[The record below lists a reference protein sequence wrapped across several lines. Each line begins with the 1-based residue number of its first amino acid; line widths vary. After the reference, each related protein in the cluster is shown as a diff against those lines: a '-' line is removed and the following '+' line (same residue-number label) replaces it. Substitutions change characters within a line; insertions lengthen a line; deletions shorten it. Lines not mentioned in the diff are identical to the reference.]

1 MKNFFK
7 NIKNYVT
14 EHKVKT
20 ITAVIAVILITAL
33 IIVGITA
40 IKTETPKVADKKI
53 TKVEMKKKAVKK
65 EDTKKTGTAK
75 KEEVKQEEEV
85 KSTDKAESSAIKEE
99 TVNKPSKS
107 TAKQSATGN
116 TKPATGNATSKPA
129 AKPATKTP
137 RWVVDRA
144 AWTETKQVP
153 VYDYVYV
160 YKVYATE
167 KATRNEVYIGVFY
180 TYDEVKNCL
189 LNADTNVYVNL
200 GYESN
205 LEEKLIRTDTQTIN
219 HPEEGHWEY

>member
-14 EHKVKT
+14 EHKAKT
-20 ITAVIAVILITAL
+20 ITTAIAVILITAL

-40 IKTETPKVADKKI
+40 TKTETAKVADKKI
-53 TKVEMKKKAVKK
+53 IKVETKKKAVKK
-65 EDTKKTGTAK
+65 EDTKKTETA

-85 KSTDKAESSAIKEE
+85 KSTDKTESPAIKEE

-107 TAKQSATGN
+107 TGN
-116 TKPATGNATSKPA
+116 TTSKPA
-129 AKPATKTP
+129 ANKPAAKPSTNASKPATKTP

-153 VYDYVYV
+153 VYDYVHV
-160 YKVYATE
+160 YKVYGIKRDGSTE
-167 KATRNEVYIGVFY
+167 YLGNYYSYNEACVAIDNIDRNKYPMTG
-180 TYDEVKNCL
+180 YD
-189 LNADTNVYVNL
+189 DM
-200 GYESN
+200 

>member
-20 ITAVIAVILITAL
+20 ITTVIAVILITIL
-33 IIVGITA
+33 IIIGIIAT
-40 IKTETPKVADKKI
+40 KTETPKVADKKI
-53 TKVEMKKKAVKK
+53 IKVETKKKAVKK
-65 EDTKKTGTAK
+65 EDTKKTETA

-85 KSTDKAESSAIKEE
+85 KSTDKTESPAIKEE

-107 TAKQSATGN
+107 TGN
-116 TKPATGNATSKPA
+116 TTSKPA
-129 AKPATKTP
+129 ANKPAAKPSTNASKPATKTP

-153 VYDYVYV
+153 VYDYVHV
-160 YKVYATE
+160 YKVYGIKSNGVTE
-167 KATRNEVYIGVFY
+167 YFGNYYSYNEACVAMDNIDRNKYPMIG
-180 TYDEVKNCL
+180 YD
-189 LNADTNVYVNL
+189 DM
-200 GYESN
+200 
-205 LEEKLIRTDTQTIN
+205 LEEKLIRTETQTIN

>member
-7 NIKNYVT
+7 NIKNYVA

-20 ITAVIAVILITAL
+20 ITTAIAVILITAL

-40 IKTETPKVADKKI
+40 TKTETPKVADKKI
-53 TKVEMKKKAVKK
+53 IKVETKKKAVKK
-65 EDTKKTGTAK
+65 EDTKKTETA

-85 KSTDKAESSAIKEE
+85 KSTDKTESPAIKEE

-107 TAKQSATGN
+107 TGN
-116 TKPATGNATSKPA
+116 TTSKPA
-129 AKPATKTP
+129 ANKPAAKPSTNTSKPATKTP

-160 YKVYATE
+160 YKVYGVKSDKSTE
-167 KATRNEVYIGVFY
+167 YIGNY
-180 TYDEVKNCL
+180 YSYDEACAAMDNFDRSK
-189 LNADTNVYVNL
+189 YVTT
-200 GYESN
+200 GYASN

>member
-20 ITAVIAVILITAL
+20 IATVIAVILITVL
-33 IIVGITA
+33 IAIGITA
-40 IKTETPKVADKKI
+40 TKTETPKVADKKI
-53 TKVEMKKKAVKK
+53 TKVETKKKAVKK
-65 EDTKKTGTAK
+65 EDTKKTETA

-107 TAKQSATGN
+107 TAKQS
-116 TKPATGNATSKPA
+116 ATGNATSKPA

-160 YKVYATE
+160 YKVYGVKTDTSTE
-167 KATRNEVYIGVFY
+167 YLGNYYSFNEARAFMDTLDRNKYPMVG
-180 TYDEVKNCL
+180 YDV
-189 LNADTNVYVNL
+189 DQ
-200 GYESN
+200 
-205 LEEKLIRTDTQTIN
+205 EEKLIRTDTQTIN

>member
-20 ITAVIAVILITAL
+20 IATAIAVMLIIAL
-33 IIVGITA
+33 IVVGITA
-40 IKTETPKVADKKI
+40 TKQETHKIAEKKI
-53 TKVEMKKKAVKK
+53 AKVEMKKKAVKK
-65 EDTKKTGTAK
+65 EDTKKTETAK
-75 KEEVKQEEEV
+75 EEEVKQEEEV

-99 TVNKPSKS
+99 TVNKSSKS

-116 TKPATGNATSKPA
+116 TKPATGNTTSKPV

-144 AWTETKQVP
+144 AWTETKRVP

-160 YKVYATE
+160 YRVYGV
-167 KATRNEVYIGVFY
+167 KADNSEEYIGNYYSF
-180 TYDEVKNCL
+180 DEASAAMSNFDRRRFV
-189 LNADTNVYVNL
+189 TV

>member
-20 ITAVIAVILITAL
+20 ITTVIAVILITAL

-40 IKTETPKVADKKI
+40 TKTETPKFANKKI
-53 TKVEMKKKAVKK
+53 TKVETKKKAVKK
-65 EDTKKTGTAK
+65 EDTKKTETV
-75 KEEVKQEEEV
+75 KEEVKQEDEV

-107 TAKQSATGN
+107 TAKQS
-116 TKPATGNATSKPA
+116 ATGNATSKPA

-160 YKVYATE
+160 YKVYGV
-167 KATRNEVYIGVFY
+167 KADNSEEYIGNYYSF
-180 TYDEVKNCL
+180 DEASAAMSNFDRSRFV
-189 LNADTNVYVNL
+189 TT

-205 LEEKLIRTDTQTIN
+205 LEKKLIRTDTQTIN

>member
-20 ITAVIAVILITAL
+20 IITVIAVILITAL

-40 IKTETPKVADKKI
+40 TKTETPKVADKKI
-53 TKVEMKKKAVKK
+53 TKVETKKKAVKK
-65 EDTKKTGTAK
+65 EDTKKTETAK

-99 TVNKPSKS
+99 ETVNKSSKS
-107 TAKQSATGN
+107 TGN
-116 TKPATGNATSKPA
+116 TTSKPA
-129 AKPATKTP
+129 ANKPAAKPSTNASKPATKTP

-160 YKVYATE
+160 YRVYGIKKDTSTE
-167 KATRNEVYIGVFY
+167 YIGNY
-180 TYDEVKNCL
+180 YSYDEACAAMDNFDRSRFV
-189 LNADTNVYVNL
+189 TT
-200 GYESN
+200 GYEN
-205 LEEKLIRTDTQTIN
+205 YLEKKLIRTDTQTID

>member
-20 ITAVIAVILITAL
+20 IITVIAVILITIL
-33 IIVGITA
+33 IIIGITA
-40 IKTETPKVADKKI
+40 TKTETPKVADKKI
-53 TKVEMKKKAVKK
+53 IKVETKKKAVKK
-65 EDTKKTGTAK
+65 EDTKKTETA

-85 KSTDKAESSAIKEE
+85 KSTDKTESPAIKEE

-107 TAKQSATGN
+107 TGN
-116 TKPATGNATSKPA
+116 TTSKPA
-129 AKPATKTP
+129 VNKPAAKPSTNTSKPATKTP

-160 YKVYATE
+160 YIPYATN
-167 KATRNEVYIGVFY
+167 KATGVQEKFSKFYSYAEVDAYLDSLDNSAYINKGY
-180 TYDEVKNCL
+180 TNY
-189 LNADTNVYVNL
+189 
-200 GYESN
+200 

>member
-20 ITAVIAVILITAL
+20 IITVIAVILITIL
-33 IIVGITA
+33 IIIGITA
-40 IKTETPKVADKKI
+40 TKTETPKVAAEKKI
-53 TKVEMKKKAVKK
+53 TKTVETKKKAPKEEIKK
-65 EDTKKTGTAK
+65 ET
-75 KEEVKQEEEV
+75 EVKQEEEV
-85 KSTDKAESSAIKEE
+85 KSTDKTESPAIKEE

-107 TAKQSATGN
+107 TGN
-116 TKPATGNATSKPA
+116 TTSKPAVNKPA
-129 AKPATKTP
+129 AKPSTNTSKPATKTS

-160 YKVYATE
+160 YIPYATN
-167 KATRNEVYIGVFY
+167 KATGVQEKFSKFYSYAEVDAYLDSLDNSAYINKGY
-180 TYDEVKNCL
+180 TNY
-189 LNADTNVYVNL
+189 
-200 GYESN
+200 

>member
-14 EHKVKT
+14 EHKAKT
-20 ITAVIAVILITAL
+20 ITTAIAVILITAL

-40 IKTETPKVADKKI
+40 TKTETAKVADKKI
-53 TKVEMKKKAVKK
+53 IKVETKKKAVKK
-65 EDTKKTGTAK
+65 EDTKKTETAK
-75 KEEVKQEEEV
+75 EDVKQEEEV
-85 KSTDKAESSAIKEE
+85 KSTDKAESPAIKEE

-116 TKPATGNATSKPA
+116 TTSKPA
-129 AKPATKTP
+129 AKPSTNTSKPATKTP

-160 YKVYATE
+160 YKVYGV
-167 KATRNEVYIGVFY
+167 KADNSEEYIGNYYSF
-180 TYDEVKNCL
+180 DEASAAMSNFDRSRFV
-189 LNADTNVYVNL
+189 TT

-205 LEEKLIRTDTQTIN
+205 LEKKLIRTDTQTIN

>member
-7 NIKNYVT
+7 NITNYIT

-20 ITAVIAVILITAL
+20 ITTVIAVILITVL
-33 IIVGITA
+33 IAIGITA
-40 IKTETPKVADKKI
+40 TKTETPKVADKKI
-53 TKVEMKKKAVKK
+53 TEVETKKKAVKK
-65 EDTKKTGTAK
+65 EDTKKTETA
-75 KEEVKQEEEV
+75 KEEVKQEEV
-85 KSTDKAESSAIKEE
+85 KSTDKTESSAIKEE

-116 TKPATGNATSKPA
+116 TTSKPA

-167 KATRNEVYIGVFY
+167 RATDKEVYLGVFY
-180 TYDEVKNCL
+180 SYAEASVCIDNI
-189 LNADTNVYVNL
+189 NNNVYANI
-200 GYESN
+200 GYEVDQ
-205 LEEKLIRTDTQTIN
+205 EEKLIRTDTQTIN

>member
-20 ITAVIAVILITAL
+20 ITTVIAVILITAL
-33 IIVGITA
+33 IAVGITA
-40 IKTETPKVADKKI
+40 TKTETPKVADKKI
-53 TKVEMKKKAVKK
+53 TKVETKKKAVKK
-65 EDTKKTGTAK
+65 EDTKKTETA

-99 TVNKPSKS
+99 TVNKPSK
-107 TAKQSATGN
+107 
-116 TKPATGNATSKPA
+116 PA
-129 AKPATKTP
+129 AKPSTNASKPATKTP

-160 YKVYATE
+160 YKVYGIKKDTSTE
-167 KATRNEVYIGVFY
+167 YIGNY
-180 TYDEVKNCL
+180 YSYDEACVAMDNF
-189 LNADTNVYVNL
+189 DRSRFVTT
-200 GYESN
+200 GYEN
-205 LEEKLIRTDTQTIN
+205 YLEKKLIRTDTQTIN

>member
-20 ITAVIAVILITAL
+20 ITTAIAVILITAL

-40 IKTETPKVADKKI
+40 TKTETPKVAAEKKI
-53 TKVEMKKKAVKK
+53 TKTIETKKKAPKEEIKK
-65 EDTKKTGTAK
+65 ET
-75 KEEVKQEEEV
+75 EVKQEEV
-85 KSTDKAESSAIKEE
+85 KSTDKTESPAIKEE

-107 TAKQSATGN
+107 TGN
-116 TKPATGNATSKPA
+116 TTSKPA
-129 AKPATKTP
+129 ANKPAAKPSTNTSKPATKTP

-153 VYDYVYV
+153 VYDYVHV
-160 YKVYATE
+160 YKVYGVKADTSTE
-167 KATRNEVYIGVFY
+167 YIGKY
-180 TYDEVKNCL
+180 YSYDEARAAM
-189 LNADTNVYVNL
+189 LNIDKSKYVVG
-200 GYESN
+200 GYEDT

>member
-20 ITAVIAVILITAL
+20 ITTVIAVILITAL

-40 IKTETPKVADKKI
+40 TKTETPKVADKKI
-53 TKVEMKKKAVKK
+53 AKVEMKKKAVKK
-65 EDTKKTGTAK
+65 EDTKKTETAE

-85 KSTDKAESSAIKEE
+85 
-99 TVNKPSKS
+99 NKPAETATKPESKVES
-107 TAKQSATGN
+107 NKKQSV
-116 TKPATGNATSKPA
+116 TSKPA
-129 AKPATKTP
+129 TKTETKSTPKPATKTP

-153 VYDYVYV
+153 VYDYVHV
-160 YKVYATE
+160 YKVYGVKTDTSTE
-167 KATRNEVYIGVFY
+167 YIGKY
-180 TYDEVKNCL
+180 YSYDEARAAM
-189 LNADTNVYVNL
+189 LNIDKSKYVVG
-200 GYESN
+200 GYEDT

>member
-20 ITAVIAVILITAL
+20 ITTVIAVILITIL
-33 IIVGITA
+33 IVIGITA
-40 IKTETPKVADKKI
+40 TKTETPKVADKKI
-53 TKVEMKKKAVKK
+53 IKVETKKKAVKK
-65 EDTKKTGTAK
+65 EDTKKTETA

-85 KSTDKAESSAIKEE
+85 KSTDKTESPAIKEE

-107 TAKQSATGN
+107 TGN
-116 TKPATGNATSKPA
+116 TTSKPA
-129 AKPATKTP
+129 VNKPAAKPSTNTSKPATKTP

-144 AWTETKQVP
+144 AWAETKQVP
-153 VYDYVYV
+153 VYDYVHV
-160 YKVYATE
+160 YKVYGVKADTSTE
-167 KATRNEVYIGVFY
+167 YIGKY
-180 TYDEVKNCL
+180 YSYDEARAAM
-189 LNADTNVYVNL
+189 LNVDKSKYVVG
-200 GYESN
+200 GYEDT

>member
-20 ITAVIAVILITAL
+20 IVTVIAVML
-33 IIVGITA
+33 IIVLIAVGITA
-40 IKTETPKVADKKI
+40 TKTETPKVADKKI
-53 TKVEMKKKAVKK
+53 TKVETKKKAVKK
-65 EDTKKTGTAK
+65 EDTKKTETA

-99 TVNKPSKS
+99 TVNKSSKS

-116 TKPATGNATSKPA
+116 TTSKPA

-160 YKVYATE
+160 YKVYGVKSDKSTE
-167 KATRNEVYIGVFY
+167 YIGNY
-180 TYDEVKNCL
+180 YSYDEACAAMDNFDRSK
-189 LNADTNVYVNL
+189 YVTT
-200 GYESN
+200 GYASN

>member
-7 NIKNYVT
+7 NIKNYVA
-14 EHKVKT
+14 EHKAKT
-20 ITAVIAVILITAL
+20 IITVIAVILITIL
-33 IIVGITA
+33 IIIGITA
-40 IKTETPKVADKKI
+40 TKTETPKVADKKI
-53 TKVEMKKKAVKK
+53 IKVETKKKAVKK
-65 EDTKKTGTAK
+65 EDTKKTETAK
-75 KEEVKQEEEV
+75 NEDVKQEEEV
-85 KSTDKAESSAIKEE
+85 KSTDKAESPAIKEE

-116 TKPATGNATSKPA
+116 TTSKPA
-129 AKPATKTP
+129 AKPSTNASKPATKTP

-160 YKVYATE
+160 YKVYGVKSDKSTE
-167 KATRNEVYIGVFY
+167 YIGNY
-180 TYDEVKNCL
+180 YSYDEACAAMDNFDRSK
-189 LNADTNVYVNL
+189 YVTT
-200 GYESN
+200 GYASN

>member
-65 EDTKKTGTAK
+65 EDTKKTETAK

-116 TKPATGNATSKPA
+116 TTNKPA
-129 AKPATKTP
+129 AKPSTNASKPATKTP

-153 VYDYVYV
+153 VYDYVHV
-160 YKVYATE
+160 YRVYGI
-167 KATRNEVYIGVFY
+167 KADNTSEYIGNYYSFSEASAAMGNFDRSRFV
-180 TYDEVKNCL
+180 TV
-189 LNADTNVYVNL
+189 
-200 GYESN
+200 GYEDD

>member
-7 NIKNYVT
+7 NIKNYVA

-20 ITAVIAVILITAL
+20 IATVIAVILITAL

-40 IKTETPKVADKKI
+40 TKTETPKVAEKKI
-53 TKVEMKKKAVKK
+53 AKVEMKKKAPKEEIKK
-65 EDTKKTGTAK
+65 ET
-75 KEEVKQEEEV
+75 EVKQEEEV
-85 KSTDKAESSAIKEE
+85 KSTDKTESPAIKEE

-107 TAKQSATGN
+107 TGN
-116 TKPATGNATSKPA
+116 TTSKPA
-129 AKPATKTP
+129 ANKPAAKPSTNTSKPATKTP

-160 YKVYATE
+160 YKVYGVKSDKSTE
-167 KATRNEVYIGVFY
+167 YIGNY
-180 TYDEVKNCL
+180 YSYDEACAAMDNFDRSK
-189 LNADTNVYVNL
+189 YVTT
-200 GYESN
+200 GYASN

>member
-20 ITAVIAVILITAL
+20 ITTVIAVILITIL
-33 IIVGITA
+33 IIIGITA
-40 IKTETPKVADKKI
+40 TKTETPKVAAEKKI
-53 TKVEMKKKAVKK
+53 TKTIETKKKAPKEEIKK
-65 EDTKKTGTAK
+65 ET
-75 KEEVKQEEEV
+75 EVKQEEEV
-85 KSTDKAESSAIKEE
+85 KSTDKTESPAIEEE

-107 TAKQSATGN
+107 TGN
-116 TKPATGNATSKPA
+116 TTSKPA
-129 AKPATKTP
+129 ANKPAAKPSTNASKPATKTP

-153 VYDYVYV
+153 VYDYVHV
-160 YKVYATE
+160 YKVYGIKSNGVTE
-167 KATRNEVYIGVFY
+167 YFGNYYSYNEACVAMDNIDRNKYPMTG
-180 TYDEVKNCL
+180 YD
-189 LNADTNVYVNL
+189 DM
-200 GYESN
+200 

>member
-20 ITAVIAVILITAL
+20 ITTAIAVILITAL

-40 IKTETPKVADKKI
+40 TKTETPKVADKKI
-53 TKVEMKKKAVKK
+53 IKVETKKKVVKK
-65 EDTKKTGTAK
+65 EDTKKTETA

-85 KSTDKAESSAIKEE
+85 KSTDKTESPAIKEE
-99 TVNKPSKS
+99 TVNKSSKS
-107 TAKQSATGN
+107 
-116 TKPATGNATSKPA
+116 TGNATSKPA
-129 AKPATKTP
+129 ANKPAAKPSTNTSKPATKTP

-160 YKVYATE
+160 YRVYGIKNDTSTE
-167 KATRNEVYIGVFY
+167 YIGNY
-180 TYDEVKNCL
+180 YSYDEAYTVMGNFDRSKY
-189 LNADTNVYVNL
+189 ASV
-200 GYESN
+200 GYEVDQ
-205 LEEKLIRTDTQTIN
+205 EKKLIRTDTQTIN

>member
-20 ITAVIAVILITAL
+20 ITTAIAVILITAL

-40 IKTETPKVADKKI
+40 TKTETPKVTDKKI
-53 TKVEMKKKAVKK
+53 TKVETKKKTVKK
-65 EDTKKTGTAK
+65 EDVKKTETAK
-75 KEEVKQEEEV
+75 EEEVKQEEEV
-85 KSTDKAESSAIKEE
+85 NKPAETATKSESKVESTKKNSATPKQVAPKTETKST
-99 TVNKPSKS
+99 P
-107 TAKQSATGN
+107 
-116 TKPATGNATSKPA
+116 
-129 AKPATKTP
+129 KPATKTP

-160 YKVYATE
+160 YIPYATNRATGVQE
-167 KATRNEVYIGVFY
+167 KFNKFYSYAEADAYLDSLNNNTYIN
-180 TYDEVKNCL
+180 K
-189 LNADTNVYVNL
+189 
-200 GYESN
+200 GYEN
-205 LEEKLIRTDTQTIN
+205 YLEEKLIRTDTQTIN

>member
-7 NIKNYVT
+7 NIKNYVA

-20 ITAVIAVILITAL
+20 IATAIAVILITVL
-33 IIVGITA
+33 IAIGITA
-40 IKTETPKVADKKI
+40 TRQETPKVAEKKI
-53 TKVEMKKKAVKK
+53 AKVETKKKAPKEEIKK
-65 EDTKKTGTAK
+65 ET
-75 KEEVKQEEEV
+75 EVKQEEEA
-85 KSTDKAESSAIKEE
+85 KSTDKAESPAPTTNKEE

-116 TKPATGNATSKPA
+116 TTSKPA

-153 VYDYVYV
+153 VYDYVHV

-167 KATRNEVYIGVFY
+167 KATRNEVYLGVFY

-189 LNADTNVYVNL
+189 LNADKNVYTNL
-200 GYESN
+200 GYEDT

>member
-20 ITAVIAVILITAL
+20 IITVIAVILITIL
-33 IIVGITA
+33 VIIGITA
-40 IKTETPKVADKKI
+40 TKTETPKVAAEKKI
-53 TKVEMKKKAVKK
+53 TKTIETKKKAPKEEIKK
-65 EDTKKTGTAK
+65 ET
-75 KEEVKQEEEV
+75 EVKQEEEV
-85 KSTDKAESSAIKEE
+85 KSTDKTESPAIKEE

-107 TAKQSATGN
+107 TGN
-116 TKPATGNATSKPA
+116 TTSKPA
-129 AKPATKTP
+129 ANKPAAKPSTNTSKPATKTP

-160 YKVYATE
+160 YKVYGV
-167 KATRNEVYIGVFY
+167 KADNSEEYIGNYYSF
-180 TYDEVKNCL
+180 DEASAAMSNFDRSRFV
-189 LNADTNVYVNL
+189 TT

-205 LEEKLIRTDTQTIN
+205 LEKKLIRTDTQTIN